1 MGNKA
6 GNEKEN
12 KKENKKGNR
21 KEDVIKVSVI
31 IPVYNAEKYLA
42 QCLDS
47 VAGQTLKELEI
58 ILVNDG
64 STDGSLRLMQSY
76 QKKDARIQIVDQ
88 NNQGPAMARNA
99 GLGLAKGEYLAFL
112 DADDFFSPEMLE
124 ALYVSCVEQDA
135 DVGVVRSWEYDERTR
150 ECSDMKF
157 SVKEAFLPGNNPFS
171 YHDAPD
177 CIFNIFKGWA
187 WDKLFRRAMVEQNH
201 LRFQDLK
208 SSEDMLFVYMSLVH
222 ANRIY
227 VINKEMAYHR
237 INVNTSVSS
246 SREKSWKCFYT
257 ALVQM
262 KEDLQAAGVY
272 AEVEKSFINWVAEF
286 TTWQMFTFQ
295 DRKVFLQAFQL
306 MHEEGIQF
314 FGIMDHEE
322 SYFYMK
328 HEYDFCKFLQEK
340 DLLDCA
346 DVLFKRLENERD
358 NLVKERDEL
367 LQALKDSKAEVE
379 AVRSSTTYR
388 LGEKILWLPCKILGK
403 E

>member
-1 MGNKA
+1 MENKTLNKA
-6 GNEKEN
+6 GNRMEEK
-12 KKENKKGNR
+12 
-21 KEDVIKVSVI
+21 VKVSVI
-31 IPVYNAEKYLA
+31 IPVYNAEQYLA
-42 QCLDS
+42 QCLDG
-47 VAGQTLKELEI
+47 VVNQTLGELEI

-64 STDGSLRLMQSY
+64 STDGSQRLMRKY
-76 QKKDARIQIVDQ
+76 QKRDARIQIVDQ
-88 NNQGPAMARNA
+88 ENQGPAMARNA
-99 GLGLAKGEYLAFL
+99 GLRLAKGEYLAFL
-112 DADDFFSPEMLE
+112 DADDFFAPEMLE
-124 ALYVSCVEQDA
+124 TLYKSCVEQDA
-135 DVGVVRSWEYDERTR
+135 DVGVVRSREYDERTR
-150 ECSDMKF
+150 ECNNMKF
-157 SVKEAFLPGNNPFS
+157 SVKEEFLPGNNPFS
-171 YHDAPD
+171 YHDVPD

-187 WDKLFRRAMVEQNH
+187 WDKLFRRAMVEEHHLEFQN
-201 LRFQDLK
+201 LK

-227 VINKEMAYHR
+227 VIDNELAYHR
-237 INVNTSVSS
+237 INVGTSVSS

-262 KEDLQAAGVY
+262 KADLLSAGIY
-272 AEVEKSFINWVAEF
+272 DEVEKSFINWVAEF

-306 MHEEGIQF
+306 MHEEGIKF
-314 FGIMDHEE
+314 FGVMEHGE

-340 DLLDCA
+340 DLLDCV

-358 NLVKERDEL
+358 NLVKERDDL
-367 LQALKDSKAEVE
+367 LKALGDSRAEVG
-379 AVRSSTTYR
+379 AVRNSTTYR